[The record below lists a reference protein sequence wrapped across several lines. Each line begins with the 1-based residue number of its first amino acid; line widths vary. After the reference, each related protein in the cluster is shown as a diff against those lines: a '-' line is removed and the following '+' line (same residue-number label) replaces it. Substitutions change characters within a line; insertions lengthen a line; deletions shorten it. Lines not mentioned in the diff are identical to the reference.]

1 MRTTSKT
8 IEVIVLPDGQC
19 RVQTKGFAG
28 PSCLA
33 ASRFL
38 ERVLGKCSDRQR
50 TGEFYRTD
58 VQQETRT
65 QQRG

>member
-1 MRTTSKT
+1 MKT
-8 IEVIVLPDGQC
+8 IEVIVLSDGQC

-28 PSCLA
+28 AGCLA

-38 ERVLGKCSDRQR
+38 ERVLGNCSDRQR
-50 TGEFYRTD
+50 TGEFYGTE
-58 VQQETRT
+58 VPLETRT